1 MIMSCREQFFAARVF
16 LLGVL
21 KRGFVFCSKCGAPLN
36 GAAFCSACGTSVV
49 VAPSAPVNPNY
60 SGVPQAPSTNGLAIA
75 GFVISIVGF
84 FFLNWLGLIFGIVA
98 LNQINKSEGRQG
110 GRGLAI
116 AAIVIGSLF
125 LIPVL
130 SLFSYFSSVSMY

>member
-1 MIMSCREQFFAARVF
+1 M
-16 LLGVL
+16 
-21 KRGFVFCSKCGAPLN
+21 FCSKCGAPLN

-49 VAPSAPVNPNY
+49 VPPSAPAAPNF
-60 SGVPQAPSTNGLAIA
+60 SGVPQAPTTNGFAIA
-75 GFVISIVGF
+75 GFVVSIVGF
-84 FFLNWLGLIFGIVA
+84 FFLNWLGLVFGIIA

-116 AAIVIGSLF
+116 AAIVIGTLF
-125 LIPVL
+125 LIPIL

>member
-1 MIMSCREQFFAARVF
+1 M
-16 LLGVL
+16 
-21 KRGFVFCSKCGAPLN
+21 FCSKCGAPLN

-49 VAPSAPVNPNY
+49 VPPSAPASPNY
-60 SGVPQAPSTNGLAIA
+60 SGVPQAPSTNALAIA
-75 GFVISIVGF
+75 GFVVSIVGF
-84 FFLNWLGLIFGIVA
+84 FFLNWLGLVFGIVA

-125 LIPVL
+125 LIPI
-130 SLFSYFSSVSMY
+130 LFLLSYFSNVTMY

>member
-1 MIMSCREQFFAARVF
+1 M
-16 LLGVL
+16 
-21 KRGFVFCSKCGAPLN
+21 FCSKCGAPLN

-49 VAPSAPVNPNY
+49 VAPSAPANPTVSSY
-60 SGVPQAPSTNGLAIA
+60 PQPTTTNGMAVA
-75 GFVISIVGF
+75 GFVVSIVGF
-84 FFLNWLGLIFGIVA
+84 FVFNWLGLVFGIVA

-125 LIPVL
+125 LIPFL
-130 SLFSYFSSVSMY
+130 SIFSLLSQGSMY

>member
-1 MIMSCREQFFAARVF
+1 M
-16 LLGVL
+16 
-21 KRGFVFCSKCGAPLN
+21 FCSKCGAPLN

-49 VAPSAPVNPNY
+49 VAPSAAPANPTGSSY
-60 SGVPQAPSTNGLAIA
+60 PQAPTTNGLAIA
-75 GFVISIVGF
+75 GFVVSIVGF
-84 FFLNWLGLIFGIVA
+84 FFLNWLGLVFGIIA

-125 LIPVL
+125 LIPFL
-130 SLFSYFSSVSMY
+130 SIFSFLSQGSMY